1 MYYSP
6 VSSIWLIDLSILLG
20 ENRKES
26 QILTC
31 QTLYS
36 SRRMQKIIKTK
47 IRFVGKSNTLSHNPS
62 PFRGGINFQRLWWCK
77 HINDYEI
84 FSAEFNTGNKQ
95 NNANSTEVPSEESN
109 ESLELDKSGQNI
121 KTVFKQ
127 LFKCALLEY
136 VLLLKFSKECCATQ
150 SFHNSFYVVL
160 SQFNN
165 EHSFLM

>member
-1 MYYSP
+1 MGE
-6 VSSIWLIDLSILLG
+6 LI
-20 ENRKES
+20 
-26 QILTC
+26 
-31 QTLYS
+31 
-36 SRRMQKIIKTK
+36 
-47 IRFVGKSNTLSHNPS
+47 H
-62 PFRGGINFQRLWWCK
+62 FQRLCLCK

-136 VLLLKFSKECCATQ
+136 VLLLKFSKECCAMQ